1 MPSLYENDRPGA
13 FQLSEVNLISYKSP
27 DGSGTP
33 ARLDIR
39 NLIMEF
45 NIYESLDSN
54 FITGDMTLTDGTN
67 AIQELPLTGYERIEF
82 YFRSPGTDKGFN
94 FSVKN
99 GHPMF
104 VYSLKNRQELNP
116 RSQVYTLRFCSME
129 AIRDHQTRVSKAFTG
144 NIDQMVTDIC
154 INHLK
159 TKKDI
164 LVEETK
170 SNHKF
175 VIPRI
180 KPTKAIDHLR
190 KNARSL
196 HYENSGFIFFENATG
211 FQFKSYEGLFCKKN
225 GTPREVKAHYSPKIK
240 NTGEN
245 DIYMLQS
252 VEDYRILKQYDT
264 LENTAHGVYAS
275 RLITHDL
282 YNKTFSETDFDYN
295 LEYSKQNHLEQD
307 ANGGK
312 RSDNGIL
319 PHFNFDNG
327 ETFGNKNEGSIYYQ
341 SETSKVHDTH
351 ELPDS
356 KNILQ
361 KRVSQ
366 HIAANQLVIEIT
378 VPGHTEIQTGD
389 IVHFT
394 LPDYSTLDDTNKTG
408 EDKYITGRYLIKAA
422 RHHVSALNKRHT
434 MVLELVKDSFSTEY
448 PDEDQDLWTNNEQQ
462 DGLLYSATEVDDYT

>member
-1 MPSLYENDRPGA
+1 
-13 FQLSEVNLISYKSP
+13 
-27 DGSGTP
+27 
-33 ARLDIR
+33 
-39 NLIMEF
+39 MEF

-54 FITGDMTLTDGTN
+54 FITGDITLTDGTN

-104 VYSLKNRQELNP
+104 VYSLKNRQELTA
-116 RSQVYTLRFCSME
+116 RSQVYTLRFCSLE
-129 AIRDHQTRVSKAFTG
+129 AIRDHQTRISQAFTG

-154 INHLK
+154 VNHLK

-180 KPTKAIDHLR
+180 KPTKAIDQLR
-190 KNARSL
+190 KAARSL
-196 HYENSGFIFFENATG
+196 HFENSGFLFFENATG
-211 FQFKSYEGLFCKKN
+211 FNFKSYEGLFCKKD

-240 NTGEN
+240 NTGED

-252 VEDYRILKQYDT
+252 VEDYRIIQQYDT
-264 LENTAHGVYAS
+264 LQNTAHGVYAS

-307 ANGGK
+307 ANGGI
-312 RSDNGIL
+312 RGDNSIL
-319 PHFNFDNG
+319 PLFNYDSGDSFD
-327 ETFGNKNEGSIYYQ
+327 TKYEGTVFYQ
-341 SETSKVHDTH
+341 SETAKVHDTH

-366 HIAANQLVIEIT
+366 HIAVNSLVIEIT
-378 VPGHTEIQTGD
+378 APGTTELRVGD
-389 IVHFT
+389 VVNFT
-394 LPDYSTLDDTNKTG
+394 LPKYAPNSKNDTLDN
-408 EDKYITGRYLIKAA
+408 DKYLSGRYLISAA
-422 RHHVSALNKRHT
+422 RHHVSTLNKRHT
-434 MVLELVKDSFSTEY
+434 LALELIKDSFNVSLPQESI
-448 PDEDQDLWTNNEQQ
+448 ELFTNNEAQ
-462 DGLLYSATEVDDYT
+462 DGGPYKASALDEF